1 MAVWVEG
8 STRRGSL
15 RGRKPPSLAFDAS
28 YENFSAAP
36 VRLSLREMQ
45 YLACSSGVHVVL
57 ST

>member
-1 MAVWVEG
+1 MWVEG